1 MKRCY
6 NIDGKP
12 LKKTDGEEVKKGNFV
27 TDWVIPILLAILVGL
42 AVNKWLV
49 MRIIVPTP
57 SMEKTIMT
65 GDVMYVTKVYNPS
78 KLERGDIVVFYA
90 NTKSSEQLAPEK
102 LIKRLIG
109 KPGDTVEVKDG
120 LVYVNGNLISEP
132 YVNNNEKIT
141 KTFVVPQGKY
151 LFFGDN
157 RKYSNDARKWDNPF
171 IDEKDI
177 IAKAGFRVRPLD
189 RIGFVK

>member
-1 MKRCY
+1 MKRYY

-132 YVNNNEKIT
+132 YVNNNEKLT

>member
-1 MKRCY
+1 MKRYY